1 MKAIVYTKYGSHDVL
16 QPKGLTKPTPMEDEV
31 LIRIYG
37 ATVNVTGGETTASTR
52 NWLQRLAEGDEKQS
66 SHLSEMLR

>member
-1 MKAIVYTKYGSHDVL
+1 MEAIVYTKYGSPDVL
-16 QPKGLTKPTPMEDEV
+16 QLKGLTKPTPMEDEV

-37 ATVNVTGGETTASTR
+37 ATVIVTGGETTASTG

-66 SHLSEMLR
+66 SHFSELLR